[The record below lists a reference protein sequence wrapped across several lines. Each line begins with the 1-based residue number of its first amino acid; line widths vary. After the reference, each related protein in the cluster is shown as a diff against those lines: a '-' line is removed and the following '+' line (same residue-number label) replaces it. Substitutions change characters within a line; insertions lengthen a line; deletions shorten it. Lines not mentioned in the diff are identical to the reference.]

1 MYNPTLQTR
10 TKTSL
15 LVMAGF
21 ILAICVDQLHAQQHI
36 INKKDVTRPET
47 SREFNSFNLASF
59 TAIQQG
65 GYNEIQ
71 WPASA
76 DDADKKVIVEYSF
89 DGVNFLSGPEI
100 LSTGGMFTYKQ
111 YLQDT
116 RPILYRVRTEDIK
129 GTVSYSGAFLPKG
142 ITISPVQLQTNIVS
156 GNVINA
162 TAQFPVERV
171 SVVSGDGVQLFTK
184 DINGV
189 RDFIPVALPSLKR
202 GIYFITFYGT
212 GWKSTSRFM
221 IG

>member
-71 WPASA
+71 WPVSA